1 MMRWIRGLLALVG
14 LAAILVGLPAL
25 LIAIHDVGAPR
36 FGWSLQGLLQAVL
49 SPDDGTL
56 ALTLFKI
63 AGWVSWAILTFAVG
77 VELVAR
83 ARRIPVPRIRGF
95 ALPQRLARTLVTA
108 VVALFVAAG
117 SMTTAAPSIAASP
130 EAPAHIVAAPAALP
144 HYTPQESPKPA
155 EQVSKEKTPK
165 PRTVKVKKGDTL
177 SAIALE
183 ETGKASNYGKIAA
196 ASKKTEQPG
205 GRHLKDP
212 NLILPGWTVTIPPA
226 IDKEKPEPAPAKKTP
241 TKVEVEDH
249 AAAEQTLTPATPAP
263 QTSTPTPSA
272 SATVEAEPDGSQLES
287 RADEADDLD
296 ASEAPPA
303 WLLSGLSGAGSLL
316 AGSLFLVL
324 RRRRA
329 AQFRSRRPGRTVTAP
344 PPALAPVEKTLIHE
358 GAPSGEL
365 VVFIDEVLRRL
376 VSGFVTA
383 GHPLPA
389 LVGVDVGTDH
399 VTIRLRTPADMPT
412 VWEPVDGD
420 THQVWR
426 IDRDADL
433 NLIGPLEADSPP
445 PWPQLVTLG
454 WDAHGWR
461 LVNLEALGVV
471 SITGDEVYAGDLAR
485 YLVAELAVS
494 PWSRD
499 VEVDCLAICEELPG
513 LAPARV
519 HFHTDPT
526 VVVDRVATAVAT
538 VDRLDESSASSL
550 ETARATFA
558 GDELWDSRVLVT
570 SLLDVEH
577 LDVLTRLVV
586 EQPGSTATSV
596 LLVDPSMTPAGV
608 EMRLTDDGRIEV
620 PLLGLNLI
628 VNGLTRAE
636 ARGCVA
642 VLAAGEDLSVVEI
655 PVAADPAAEEWT
667 TFCDEAGSLREELT
681 VPRGSDVA
689 GTTSLMPAPD
699 EVYVATTANTVDDL
713 AVLAPM
719 VPVTVRDQ
727 VEAVDPTLDADL
739 EAWWSSS
746 CDRPRLQVLGPMKVR
761 VGRGG
766 EPTKAAARVQFY
778 TEVVAFLSTRPGG
791 ATTQEVADA
800 LGISVARVRRDLSTV
815 RGWLGVDPVT
825 GEPFLPEAM
834 KSQRAIERGVGLYLV
849 EGLLSDAD
857 LFRRLRLRAEARG
870 ADGLDDLRLA
880 LRLVNGVPFDDMRA
894 KGGVWLTES
903 RLDQWLL
910 CAIVDVAHMVSTIA
924 LEAGDIQQAR
934 AAAELAALAA
944 PHEDTP
950 GLDLAAIAAREGQ
963 PAKAAE
969 IAREVMSW
977 RDGSGDGPP
986 DLGDRSETILRTHRW
1001 LEQASKAS

>member
-14 LAAILVGLPAL
+14 LTAILVGLPAL
-25 LIAIHDVGAPR
+25 LIAVHEVGAPR
-36 FGWSLQGLLQAVL
+36 FGWSLEGLLQAVL

-56 ALTLFKI
+56 ALTLFKL
-63 AGWVSWAILTFAVG
+63 AGWISWAILTFAVG

-83 ARRIPVPRIRGF
+83 ARRIDVPRIRGF

-130 EAPAHIVAAPAALP
+130 QAPAHIVAAPAALP

-155 EQVSKEKTPK
+155 EQVAKEKTPK
-165 PRTVKVKKGDTL
+165 ARTVKVKKGDTL

-212 NLILPGWTVTIPPA
+212 NLILPGWTVTIPTA
-226 IDKEKPEPAPAKKTP
+226 IDKEKPSPAKKKTP
-241 TKVEVEDH
+241 PKVAEDP
-249 AAAEQTLTPATPAP
+249 AAAAQTVAPATPSP
-263 QTSTPTPSA
+263 QITTPPATPSSPTTA
-272 SATVEAEPDGSQLES
+272 EAEPDSGQLETP
-287 RADEADDLD
+287 AAEVDDLD
-296 ASEAPPA
+296 ASDGVPA

-376 VSGFVTA
+376 VASFVVA
-383 GHPLPA
+383 DQPLPA
-389 LVGVDVGTDH
+389 LVGVDVGADH
-399 VTIRLRTPADMPT
+399 VTIRLRTPADLPT
-412 VWEPVDGD
+412 VWESVDGD
-420 THQVWR
+420 AHQVWR
-426 IDRDADL
+426 INRDADL
-433 NLIGPLEADSPP
+433 NLVGPLEVDSPP

-454 WDAHGWR
+454 WDARGWR

-471 SITGDEVYAGDLAR
+471 SVTGDAVYAADLAR

-519 HFHTDPT
+519 HFHTDAS

-538 VDRLDESSASSL
+538 VDRMEESAASSL

-577 LDVLTRLVV
+577 LDVLTRLVA

-608 EMRLTDDGRIEV
+608 EMRLTDDGRIHV
-620 PLLGLNLI
+620 PALGLNLV
-628 VNGLTRAE
+628 VNGLTQAE

-655 PVAADPAAEEWT
+655 PTADDPAAEEWT

-689 GTTSLMPAPD
+689 GTTSLMPAAD

-713 AVLAPM
+713 AILAPM

-739 EAWWSSS
+739 EAWLSAT

-778 TEVVAFLSTRPGG
+778 TEIVAYLSTKPGG
-791 ATTQEVADA
+791 ATTPEVADA
-800 LGISVARVRRDLSTV
+800 LGISEARVRRDLSTV
-815 RGWLGVDPVT
+815 RGWLGVDPET
-825 GEPFLPEAM
+825 GQPFLPEAT

-870 ADGLDDLRLA
+870 ADGLDDLRRA

-924 LEAGDIQQAR
+924 LEAGDLQQAR

-963 PAKAAE
+963 PARAAE

-986 DLGDRSETILRTHRW
+986 DLGDRSETIMRTHRW

>member
-56 ALTLFKI
+56 ALTLFKL
-63 AGWVSWAILTFAVG
+63 AGWTSWAILTFAVG

-155 EQVSKEKTPK
+155 EQAAKEKTPK
-165 PRTVKVKKGDTL
+165 ARTVKVKKGDTL

-212 NLILPGWTVTIPPA
+212 NLILPGWTVTIPPS

-241 TKVEVEDH
+241 PKVEVEDH

-426 IDRDADL
+426 ISQDADL

-608 EMRLTDDGRIEV
+608 EMRLTGDGRIEV
-620 PLLGLNLI
+620 PLLGLDLI

-642 VLAAGEDLSVVEI
+642 GLAAGEDLSVVEI

-778 TEVVAFLSTRPGG
+778 TEIVAFLSSKPGG

-815 RGWLGVDPVT
+815 RGWLGVDPVS